1 MGKRRP
7 RRGRRLLT
15 IKAALTPLLDAPADT
30 RFATSRPTAARPAD
44 ERSRARLARGG
55 LVCRPYL
62 SAESMALLDQTRD
75 QDNHQQQE
83 QEEEV
88 IELNAA

>member
-1 MGKRRP
+1 
-7 RRGRRLLT
+7 
-15 IKAALTPLLDAPADT
+15 
-30 RFATSRPTAARPAD
+30 
-44 ERSRARLARGG
+44 
-55 LVCRPYL
+55 
-62 SAESMALLDQTRD
+62 MALLDQTRD